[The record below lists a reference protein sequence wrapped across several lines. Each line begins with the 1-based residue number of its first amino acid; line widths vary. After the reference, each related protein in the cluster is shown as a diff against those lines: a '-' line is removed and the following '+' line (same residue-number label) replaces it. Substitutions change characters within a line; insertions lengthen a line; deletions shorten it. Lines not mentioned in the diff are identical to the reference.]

1 MVLTSVYSQ
10 HSSQSSPPNGVS
22 VYAGRMNIGLIPKL
36 LLSILL
42 VFAVMVGGLVTAV
55 YWTFEDDLSAY
66 LRRVELEQVAP
77 VATLI
82 GERYAERGNW
92 EFVRETPSGWHMLVT
107 EAFGLPVRP
116 GDDPPREVRAM
127 IPRIAVTDMQGRLVI
142 RPPFGGPPGLVGDE
156 AVEMQRGPRQPRP
169 QPRSETEMETWPIN
183 ADGRQVGWLKMV
195 PTPVP
200 TQGINRQFREDRLRT
215 FYLAAIPALLFSI
228 IIALP
233 LGFHFLRPLQRLTRS
248 LHTLAGGN
256 YSVRLPTGRKDEV
269 GLLARDFNELAEA
282 LERAE
287 NMRREGMASISHEL
301 RTPLSTMIAEV
312 EAMQDGIRPLN
323 TTQLEHLGNSMEHLN
338 RLVDDLYQLALADV
352 GALVCDKGL
361 IEWDEEI
368 NEVVESIR
376 GKLEA
381 RGLELKVELE
391 PHTKILG
398 DPLRLRQVVL
408 NLLENCWRYAD
419 VPGTVTVTLCSKNG
433 QAVLKISDSGPGVSD
448 TALETLFDRFS
459 RGESSRNRGFGGAGL
474 GMALVKAIV
483 LAHNGNVTAVNEA
496 GGLAVT
502 IAIGKLEVKEI

>member
-1 MVLTSVYSQ
+1 MPLGSVYSQ
-10 HSSQSSPPNGVS
+10 YRVRHSPSSGIS
-22 VYAGRMNIGLIPKL
+22 VYAGKMNIGLIPKL

-55 YWTFEDDLSAY
+55 YWTFEDDLSVY

-77 VATLI
+77 VATLL
-82 GERYAERGNW
+82 GERYAEQGSW
-92 EFVRETPSGWHMLVT
+92 DFLHETPGGWHLLVT
-107 EAFGLPVRP
+107 DAFGLSVRP
-116 GDDPPREVRAM
+116 GGDPPREVLAM

-156 AVEMQRGPRQPRP
+156 AVEVPRGTRQPRL
-169 QPRSETEMETWPIN
+169 QLRNETEMETWPIN
-183 ADGRQVGWLKMV
+183 AHGQQVGWLKMV

-215 FYLAAIPALLFSI
+215 FYLAALPALLFSI

-248 LHTLAGGN
+248 LHTLAGGD

-269 GLLARDFNELAEA
+269 GLLARDFNNLAEV

-287 NMRREGMASISHEL
+287 KMRREGMASISHEL

-323 TTQLEHLGNSMEHLN
+323 TVQLEHLGNSMDHLN

-352 GALVCDKGL
+352 GALVCNKGL

-368 NEVVESIR
+368 NEVVESMR

-381 RGLELKVELE
+381 RGLKLQVELE
-391 PHTKILG
+391 PHTKIIG

-419 VPGTVTVTLCSKNG
+419 VPGTVTVMLHSESD

-448 TALETLFDRFS
+448 AALETMFDRFT
-459 RGESSRNRGFGGAGL
+459 REECSRNRSFGGAGL
-474 GMALVKAIV
+474 GMALVKAIIE
-483 LAHNGNVTAVNEA
+483 AHNGSVTAENEA

-502 IAIGKLEVKEI
+502 IMIEKV

>member
-1 MVLTSVYSQ
+1 MSLSSAYSQ
-10 HSSQSSPPNGVS
+10 YRVQHSPSAGVS

-55 YWTFEDDLSAY
+55 YLTFEDDLSVY

-77 VATLI
+77 VATLL

-92 EFVRETPSGWHMLVT
+92 EFVRETPGGWHKLVA
-107 EAFGLPVRP
+107 EAFGLTIPP
-116 GDDPPREVRAM
+116 GDSPPREVLGM

-156 AVEMQRGPRQPRP
+156 AVEVQRDSRQPGLRL
-169 QPRSETEMETWPIN
+169 RNETEMETWPIN
-183 ADGRQVGWLKMV
+183 AAGQQVGWLKMV

-200 TQGINRQFREDRLRT
+200 TQGINRQFREDRLHT

-248 LHTLAGGN
+248 LHTLAGGD
-256 YSVRLPTGRKDEV
+256 YAVRLPTTRQDEV

-287 NMRREGMASISHEL
+287 KMRREGMASISHEL

-368 NEVVESIR
+368 NEVVESMR
-376 GKLEA
+376 SKLET
-381 RGLELKVELE
+381 RGLELRVEVE
-391 PHTKILG
+391 QHTKILG
-398 DPLRLRQVVL
+398 DPLRLRQVIL

-419 VPGTVTVTLCSKNG
+419 APGLVMVKLYSKG
-433 QAVLKISDSGPGVSD
+433 TQAILKISDSGPGVSD
-448 TALETLFDRFS
+448 AILGTLFDRFS
-459 RGESSRNRGFGGAGL
+459 REESSRNRSFGGAGL

-483 LAHNGNVTAVNEA
+483 EAHNGCVVAANEA

-502 IAIGKLEVKEI
+502 IAIEKV